1 MKNKYIKRAH
11 IRERKF
17 REVLKYFM
25 EDFTSVQIANLSKVN
40 RSNIDKIIQKIR
52 YRIYELC
59 LKVNPLL
66 EGEIECDERSE
77 KSQRD
82 KRKTS

>member
-17 REVLKYFM
+17 REVLKYFT
-25 EDFTSVQIANLSKVN
+25 EYFTSVQIVNLSKVN

-52 YRIYELC
+52 YRIY
-59 LKVNPLL
+59 
-66 EGEIECDERSE
+66 
-77 KSQRD
+77 
-82 KRKTS
+82 